1 MFDSTVEASLDSMLD
16 NEIPVNDGVTAETAS
31 ETEAQVV
38 PEPTA
43 EERYKELYDQH
54 LRLAADFENF
64 RKNTRQEREAL
75 LKYGAQN
82 TIECLLPVLD
92 NLERGASS
100 LSATSDPKLLYQSF
114 TMLAN
119 QLMSELDSTGLK
131 KMTTEGQAFDPARH
145 EAVDQVVTSDV
156 AENTIVRQLQ
166 SGYTLYD
173 RVIRVAQV
181 AVAVAPSE
189 PADEPTFAAQANNP
203 FTSVEA

>member
-1 MFDSTVEASLDSMLD
+1 MFDATTEAPHTTDSQA
-16 NEIPVNDGVTAETAS
+16 EETTPVDAAS
-31 ETEAQVV
+31 EQEAPVAT
-38 PEPTA
+38 EPTA
-43 EERYKELYDQH
+43 EEKYKELYDQH

-82 TIECLLPVLD
+82 TIVCLLPVLD

-119 QLMSELDSTGLK
+119 QLLAELDSTGLK
-131 KMTTEGQAFDPARH
+131 KMITEGQPFDPAKH
-145 EAVDQVVTSDV
+145 EAVDQVVTTDV

-166 SGYTLYD
+166 SGYTLHD

-181 AVAVAPSE
+181 AVAVAPSATE
-189 PADEPTFAAQANNP
+189 ETSTEPTFSTQANNP

>member
-1 MFDSTVEASLDSMLD
+1 MMFDATVETPVENDAH
-16 NEIPVNDGVTAETAS
+16 VNDGVTAEAAS
-31 ETEAQVV
+31 EPEAPVAA
-38 PEPTA
+38 EPAA
-43 EERYKELYDQH
+43 EEKYKELYDQH

-100 LSATSDPKLLYQSF
+100 LSVNSEPKLLYQSF

-119 QLMSELDSTGLK
+119 QLLSELDSTGLK
-131 KMTTEGQAFDPARH
+131 KMITEGQVFDPTRH

-156 AENTIVRQLQ
+156 AENTIVHQLQ
-166 SGYTLYD
+166 SGYTLHD

-181 AVAVAPSE
+181 AVAVAPSATEETPAE
-189 PADEPTFAAQANNP
+189 PAFTTQANNP